1 MDLSGNTF
9 GLGANVP
16 FCSAHFDESDAGA
29 GAGAFQ
35 HLRPGVENAIQS
47 QMNTSARAN
56 PDARDVVRSWA
67 VRLSTTL
74 DRAEADLVGFL
85 QKPEEAEEA
94 EETEGTEGTEEPI
107 TRRPDVL
114 PCVERHRQFLRGLDT
129 PGFVTSP
136 SWVARNLRS
145 QVDHEA
151 TLADIRGALGMS
163 VPALQETIHTAMA
176 LYVPSLETMNTAY
189 VRLQSKLKQIEAF
202 SSQVKALRIP
212 NTTALSSEY
221 DVLQSALL
229 RFIESQYTA
238 LRIED
243 DYKEVAEQYARFQAY
258 RSILCLLQPQGGSQ
272 PLCNVCMTE
281 PISAAVIP
289 CGHTFC
295 SGCCATQRSF
305 CYICRTPV
313 RDRQRLYF
321 G

>member
-29 GAGAFQ
+29 GAGTFH
-35 HLRPGVENAIQS
+35 HLRSGVENAIQS

-85 QKPEEAEEA
+85 QKNEEPEETVD
-94 EETEGTEGTEEPI
+94 TENTENTENTI
-107 TRRPDVL
+107 AGIL

-145 QVDHEA
+145 QVDQAA
-151 TLADIRGALGMS
+151 TLADISGALGMS
-163 VPALQETIHTAMA
+163 VSALQETIHTAMA
-176 LYVPSLETMNTAY
+176 LYVPSLEAMNVAY

-229 RFIESQYTA
+229 RFIESQYAA

-272 PLCNVCMTE
+272 SLCNVCMTE

-295 SGCCATQRSF
+295 SGCCATQRSI

-313 RDRQRLYF
+313 RERQRLYF

>member
-16 FCSAHFDESDAGA
+16 FSTAHFDESDAGA
-29 GAGAFQ
+29 GAFQ
-35 HLRPGVENAIQS
+35 HLRSGIENAAQS
-47 QMNTSARAN
+47 QMNMSARAN

-67 VRLSTTL
+67 ARLSVAL
-74 DRAEADLVGFL
+74 DRAESDLVGFL
-85 QKPEEAEEA
+85 RKDAEPETSDGETAETG
-94 EETEGTEGTEEPI
+94 ETIRETI
-107 TRRPDVL
+107 

-129 PGFVTSP
+129 PGFVTSA

-145 QVDHEA
+145 QVDHNA
-151 TLADIRGALGMS
+151 ILADISGALGMS
-163 VPALQETIHTAMA
+163 VSALQETIHTAMA
-176 LYVPSLETMNTAY
+176 FYVPSLEAMDAAY
-189 VRLQSKLKQIEAF
+189 VRLQSKLKQIETF

-212 NTTALSSEY
+212 NTTALSAEY
-221 DVLQSALL
+221 EILQTALL
-229 RFIESQYTA
+229 RFIESQYAA
-238 LRIED
+238 LRIEE
-243 DYKEVAEQYARFQAY
+243 DYKTFAEQYDRFQTY
-258 RSILCLLQPQGGSQ
+258 RSILCLLHPQGGAQQSV
-272 PLCNVCMTE
+272 CTVCMTE

-295 SGCCATQRSF
+295 SRCCSTQRNI